1 MFVKIKQIHLGT
13 LPPGAPDTVRQETR
27 CSPEAKLVS
36 QLISAQ
42 MKYASRPT
50 WRPDYTR
57 LVWMVRSLLI
67 LMCMSAPFFL
77 YMVAETLEFTQL
89 GRT

>member
-1 MFVKIKQIHLGT
+1 MLVKINLIHAGHI
-13 LPPGAPDTVRQETR
+13 PAPDTVRQETR
-27 CSPEAKLVS
+27 CSPEGKLAS

-42 MKYASRPT
+42 LQYASRPT

-57 LVWMVRSLLI
+57 LAWFVRSLLI
-67 LMCMSAPFFL
+67 LICMSAPFFL
-77 YMVAETLEFTQL
+77 YIAAETLEFTQL